1 MFIPLISQLANV
13 SPFFSPHPQS
23 LCYTTPNRSF
33 TSSSPSLRPLLLT
46 APFSPKTFSNF
57 PSPPL
62 APTLPASLTSTP
74 FSSSAGTSLSS
85 SSHLPSVSRAGQ
97 NLFDVWKF
105 LPSKLQWTL
114 LCEDRGETMLPG
126 ASYALYGDCVI
137 GFGGA
142 LPRISLFFLHRSL
155 WKTISLVS
163 PREPPHRQEGS
174 ASLFPHAIAVE
185 TLDSHSTLFTFG
197 GSTFPPSVPATAF
210 LRTVSCDTSQLARC
224 QRVPAGLFPRFPFL
238 NVASRTVR
246 RRSRRCRRTARRCA
260 RRRSNPRGARTCR
273 RCSTRWGSARWIC
286 RGICWKC
293 WTSPRSPSP
302 TRKAG
307 SRPCSIIGI
316 SRPRESL

>member
-1 MFIPLISQLANV
+1 MFPL
-13 SPFFSPHPQS
+13 FSPLTPS
-23 LCYTTPNRSF
+23 LCVIRLQIG
-33 TSSSPSLRPLLLT
+33 PSLRPAHLFALSFLRLPSLRRLSQTFHPLRSHPLYLLPL
-46 APFSPKTFSNF
+46 PRLHSPHRRVLLSF
-57 PSPPL
+57 
-62 APTLPASLTSTP
+62 
-74 FSSSAGTSLSS
+74 SLS
-85 SSHLPSVSRAGQ
+85 HLRSVSRAGQ

-197 GSTFPPSVPATAF
+197 GSTFPPSAPATAF

-224 QRVPAGLFPRFPFL
+224 QRVPAGLFPRFSVL

>member
-1 MFIPLISQLANV
+1 MFPLFPPLT
-13 SPFFSPHPQS
+13 PS
-23 LCYTTPNRSF
+23 LCVIRLQI
-33 TSSSPSLRPLLLT
+33 SPSLRPAHLFALSFLRLPSLRRLSQT
-46 APFSPKTFSNF
+46 LHPLRSHPLYLFPLPRLHSPHRRVL
-57 PSPPL
+57 PSP
-62 APTLPASLTSTP
+62 
-74 FSSSAGTSLSS
+74 F

-155 WKTISLVS
+155 WKTISLVA

-185 TLDSHSTLFTFG
+185 TFDSHSTLFTFG

-224 QRVPAGLFPRFPFL
+224 QRVPAGLFPRFPVL
-238 NVASRTVR
+238 SVGSRTGR

-293 WTSPRSPSP
+293 STSPCSPSP

-307 SRPCSIIGI
+307 SRPCSTTGI
-316 SRPRESL
+316 SRPRGSL